1 MPVTCKLRVFTEINK
16 TVEYARMLESAGAR
30 LLTVHGRTREQKGPL
45 TGVASWDHIKAVRYK
60 SSPSIFSSKG
70 FLFTCNIRAH
80 VRQAVAIPVFAN
92 GNVQCLQD
100 LERCIEETGVH
111 GVMSAEGNLYNP
123 YIFEGCYPASWEPA
137 LEYLDLVECIRRQ
150 LLTSVAISSSCSN
163 ICMYCYH
170 LSANRCDSMNAI

>member
-1 MPVTCKLRVFTEINK
+1 
-16 TVEYARMLESAGAR
+16 MLESAGAQ

-137 LEYLDLVECIRRQ
+137 LEYLDLVESYPAPPSYIRGHLFKLFQ
-150 LLTSVAISSSCSN
+150 HMYVLLPTSLLIAAS
-163 ICMYCYH
+163 
-170 LSANRCDSMNAI
+170 L